1 LTEEYTLREMVFR
14 TFLKQPGL
22 GPSEMAERLGANY
35 NSVKAVYA
43 KLSEE
48 GLLMR
53 EGRGS
58 YSPNVPVII
67 LHLMD
72 RVEALEERS
81 K

>member
-14 TFLKQPGL
+14 TFLKQPNL
-22 GPSEMAERLGANY
+22 GPSEMAEHLGAKY
-35 NSVKAVYA
+35 NSVKAAYA
-43 KLSEE
+43 KLSDE

-53 EGRGS
+53 RGRGS
-58 YSPNVPVII
+58 YSPNVPGIL

-72 RVEALEERS
+72 RIEALEKGS

>member
-1 LTEEYTLREMVFR
+1 MEYTLLEKVFR
-14 TFLKQPGL
+14 TFLKQPDL
-22 GPSEMAERLGANY
+22 GPSEMAKHLGAKY
-35 NSVKAVYA
+35 NSVKAAYA

-53 EGRGS
+53 IGRGS
-58 YSPNVPVII
+58 YSPNVPGIL

-72 RVEALEERS
+72 KVELLEKGS